1 VTDFD
6 ITLDKSGM
14 QQRLGELVSQ
24 RDGLV
29 GTGWDLA
36 VGTVGEGNALLDGI
50 FLTISVGTDNSVLG
64 DVVGR
69 HLELGLLLQS
79 LVGRVGVGIESK
91 LDILLVGLV
100 DGGRQGAQSGQD
112 RVGNR
117 QGELLLGGQRGG
129 ECDAVVLDGA
139 TLSAHSRSSQRI
151 VRLTCMCQYRQ
162 SRG

>member
-1 VTDFD
+1 VNSY
-6 ITLDKSGM
+6 LS
-14 QQRLGELVSQ
+14 E
-24 RDGLV
+24 
-29 GTGWDLA
+29 TG
-36 VGTVGEGNALLDGI
+36 I
-50 FLTISVGTDNSVLG
+50 LG

-69 HLELGLLLQS
+69 HLELGLLLQG

-100 DGGRQGAQSGQD
+100 DGGGQRVQGGQN

-139 TLSAHSRSSQRI
+139 TLSAHSGSSHRI
-151 VRLTCMCQYRQ
+151 VQLTCMCQYRQ
-162 SRG
+162 SPG